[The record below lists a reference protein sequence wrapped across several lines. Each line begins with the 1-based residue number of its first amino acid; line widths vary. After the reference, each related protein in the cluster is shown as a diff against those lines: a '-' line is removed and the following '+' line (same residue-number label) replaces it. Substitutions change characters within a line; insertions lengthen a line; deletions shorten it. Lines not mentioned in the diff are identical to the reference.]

1 MYEPPFR
8 LVLARDKRDRL
19 ATRINAMVPP
29 CACSARGCD
38 ERGIP
43 VLLVESET
51 EAVLCPRH
59 ALIGL
64 DGEPVEGEPML
75 AMPAW

>member
-1 MYEPPFR
+1 
-8 LVLARDKRDRL
+8 
-19 ATRINAMVPP
+19 
-29 CACSARGCD
+29 
-38 ERGIP
+38 
-43 VLLVESET
+43 
-51 EAVLCPRH
+51 VLCPRH